1 MSYLPLRTMVLSD
14 DPSTSYLTRLK
25 DLAFLSF
32 ERGAIARIWYIIYT
46 ETPPLNLL
54 CYCPLQ
60 AHEPMKMQ
68 LHPICRQAD
77 VFIRGKSFTIIH
89 IPLCCKTSL
98 P

>member
-1 MSYLPLRTMVLSD
+1 MSYLPLRNMLQSD
-14 DPSTSYLTRLK
+14 DPSTLYLTRLK

-32 ERGAIARIWYIIYT
+32 ERGAIAPIWYIIYT

-54 CYCPLQ
+54 CYRPLQ
-60 AHEPMKMQ
+60 DHESMKMQ
-68 LHPICRQAD
+68 LHPICLTAD

-89 IPLCCKTSL
+89 IPVCCKTSL